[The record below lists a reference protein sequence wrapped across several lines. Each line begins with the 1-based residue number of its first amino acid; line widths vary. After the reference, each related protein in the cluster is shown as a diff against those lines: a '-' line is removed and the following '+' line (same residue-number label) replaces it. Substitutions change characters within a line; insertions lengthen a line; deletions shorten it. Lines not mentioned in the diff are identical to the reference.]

1 MKGGGD
7 VALKVRS
14 LCLLFSSIMAA
25 FLLTMLFCQQS
36 HALDDRIIDDGT
48 IWYITPGDDYVY
60 NDEIVGYQYEGEV
73 RQDGGRN
80 RVENNLIIG
89 DKTDSRGRYSLRHMG
104 NLEVGGATIV
114 GSSGRGS
121 FANGGFLNE
130 YSEHTSVD
138 LYLGV
143 NTGGDGYYA
152 LDDNGVLDVSYI
164 EYIGF
169 SGTGYFRHSSNGTNR
184 AGYISIGTR
193 PGSSGLYWLD
203 GVSGCS
209 VSANEIYV
217 GLEGSGTFFHK
228 DALNAV
234 SGTLYLGFESTGY
247 GLYELGSGGTL
258 TAYTEIIGDRGPGQ
272 FTQSEGSTNTV
283 NTLKIG
289 EYSTGRGVYW
299 LNGGTLSAGEEFI
312 RHGYLTQ
319 YGGVNNAGF
328 VYVGTNDIDETARY
342 YLHGGELNAGLVT
355 VGWGDT
361 LTYSG
366 GTLNANLVNYG
377 LTNYLGAG
385 EPLVHNGE
393 ITNYPYASLAFT
405 NTEAQTERANVE
417 INGNINNRHD
427 ADILVYRTNLEVNG
441 DLENFGNIDII
452 NSNTPWNSNENN
464 YGTINVINS
473 EVQWGTFTNYGTY
486 ISDMS
491 LNNFEDLFIQEMGYL
506 IGGDQDNFFINGDFT
521 NRSTQYQL
529 WDTLEAYLRFEGGD
543 LYDFHNLVPTENA
556 RDFAWGTMEVVGG
569 GLNLYGTD
577 VYLYDLILGAGSDL
591 ILDGLS
597 LSYYN
602 LADYG
607 GTITLLNGAELNQ
620 VPEPATLFLLGMG
633 LIGLA
638 WFSRRKFRQ

>member
-1 MKGGGD
+1 MNGQNDDSQISRLKAQKAISHQMDIRAQMKGGGD
-7 VALKVRS
+7 VALKARS
-14 LCLLFSSIMAA
+14 LCLLFSSIMAV

-36 HALDDRIIDDGT
+36 HALEDRIIDDGT
-48 IWYITPGDDYVY
+48 IWYINSGDAYLY
-60 NDEIVGYQYEGEV
+60 NDEIVGYQYDGEV
-73 RQDGGRN
+73 IHRGGSN
-80 RVENNLIIG
+80 RAEHNLIIG
-89 DKTDSRGRYSLRHMG
+89 DKTDSRGEYSLRHMG
-104 NLEVGGATIV
+104 ILAVGGATVV
-114 GSSGRGS
+114 GSSGFGA

-138 LYLGV
+138 LYLGYHR
-143 NTGGDGYYA
+143 GGEGYYA
-152 LDDNGVLDVSYI
+152 LDENGVLDVSYN
-164 EYIGF
+164 EYIGYG
-169 SGTGYFRHSSNGTNR
+169 GTGRVRHWDNGINR
-184 AGYISIGTR
+184 AGYVSIGFR
-193 PGSSGLYWLD
+193 VGSSGFYDLD

-217 GLEGSGTFFHK
+217 GVGGSGTFLHK

-258 TAYTEIIGDRGPGQ
+258 TAYTEIIGDWGPGE

-289 EYSTGRGVYW
+289 ENSTGSGVYW
-299 LNGGTLSAGEEFI
+299 LNGGTLSAAEEFI

-342 YLHGGELNAGLVT
+342 NLYGGELNAGLVT

-361 LTYSG
+361 LTYSA

-393 ITNYPYASLAFT
+393 ITNYSYARLAFT
-405 NTEAQTERANVE
+405 NTEGQTERANVE

-427 ADILVYRTNLEVNG
+427 ADILVYNTNLEVNG

-464 YGTINVINS
+464 YGTISVINS
-473 EVQWGTFTNYGTY
+473 EV
-486 ISDMS
+486 
-491 LNNFEDLFIQEMGYL
+491 
-506 IGGDQDNFFINGDFT
+506 
-521 NRSTQYQL
+521 
-529 WDTLEAYLRFEGGD
+529 
-543 LYDFHNLVPTENA
+543 H
-556 RDFAWGTMEVVGG
+556 
-569 GLNLYGTD
+569 
-577 VYLYDLILGAGSDL
+577 
-591 ILDGLS
+591 
-597 LSYYN
+597 
-602 LADYG
+602 
-607 GTITLLNGAELNQ
+607 
-620 VPEPATLFLLGMG
+620 
-633 LIGLA
+633 
-638 WFSRRKFRQ
+638 